1 MSLVSA
7 SACTRRSALDRRTF
21 LKGLGSLT
29 VASALGRIELDAY
42 GATGA
47 AARALASGALTETLP
62 AGTPICVLITMDGG
76 NDSLNTLVPVND
88 PWYYDAQ
95 YGHGALALAPGT
107 TLALAG
113 TGYRLHP
120 SLGWLAGRWNT
131 VGDVAFVQGV
141 GERDHRNF
149 SHFDSMKYWQTA
161 DTSLLEPRGW
171 LGRFNDLARPG
182 SPMASVSL
190 SGLRLESVGETGPVL
205 VVRDTALFSYQL
217 PWYDTA
223 SFRAALDVMGA
234 AGGGGYRQQAAELI
248 STTFAVSGRVRGAT
262 DATITAGEH
271 SRIAQQL
278 LQAALLIR
286 AGIPCQTY
294 SAAFGPFDSH
304 GGQLAMQGDRLT
316 ELNEALSV
324 FFAAIDGSD
333 RRGDVF
339 VLIVS
344 EFGRKVTA
352 NANDGTDHGQ
362 SGLAV
367 FVGGGTGRGIYGEAP
382 TLDPGGPTRPNRVHD
397 AMRPIVDYRSLHAT
411 ALARLARDGGGLAQV
426 VLRGSFETLSVFSPA
441 DRTQITA
448 PPSGS
453 ELQRGAPVSFAW
465 TPLAGAAGYGVE
477 FTGPDRRFAN
487 PNGIAPDSLNGYG
500 GAGGG
505 FLVPGPG
512 FTADLPAA
520 MTPGTY
526 QVRVIGITAAGQL
539 LGSFSDAVTL
549 VVR

>member
-1 MSLVSA
+1 V
-7 SACTRRSALDRRTF
+7 DRRTF

-29 VASALGRIELDAY
+29 VASALGRIELDAF
-42 GATGA
+42 GANGA

-62 AGTPICVLITMDGG
+62 LGTPICVLVTLDGG

-88 PWYYDAQ
+88 PWYYDVQ
-95 YGHGALALAPGT
+95 YGHGALALAPDA

-120 SLGWLAGRWNT
+120 SLVWLADRWNT
-131 VGDVAFVQGV
+131 AGDVAFVQGV

-161 DTSLLEPRGW
+161 DTTLLEPYGW
-171 LGRFNDLARPG
+171 LGRFNDLARPA

-190 SGLRLESVGETGPVL
+190 SGLRLESVGATGPVL
-205 VVRDTALFSYQL
+205 VVRDTAQFSYQL
-217 PWYDTA
+217 PWYDTS
-223 SFRAALDVMGA
+223 SFRAALGVMGT
-234 AGGGGYRQQAAELI
+234 AGGGGSRQQAAELI
-248 STTFAVSGRVRGAT
+248 STTFAVSDRVRAASDPAIT
-262 DATITAGEH
+262 DGEH
-271 SRIAQQL
+271 SRITRQL

-316 ELNEALSV
+316 ELNEALSL

-339 VLIVS
+339 VLVVS

-362 SGLAV
+362 AGLAV
-367 FVGGGTGRGIYGEAP
+367 FIGGGAGRGIYGEAP
-382 TLDPGGPTRPNRVHD
+382 TLDPGGTSRPNRVHD

-411 ALARLARDGGGLAQV
+411 ALARLARDGGGLAQT
-426 VLRGSFETLSVFSPA
+426 VLHGSFETLGLFSPA
-441 DRTQITA
+441 DRARITA
-448 PPSGS
+448 PASGS

-465 TPLAGAAGYGVE
+465 TPLAGAAQYGFE
-477 FTGPDRRFAN
+477 FTGPDLRFAN
-487 PNGIAPDSLNGYG
+487 PNAMVPDGVNGYG

-512 FTADLPAA
+512 FTADLPVA
-520 MTPGTY
+520 MTPGSY
-526 QVRVIGITAAGQL
+526 QARVIGITPAGQL